1 MSDWSLIRDQ
11 IKERVR
17 LSEIVG
23 RKVAFD
29 RRKSQPGRGEFWA
42 CCPFHSEKSPSFHVL
57 DREGY
62 YKCFGCGAAGDVVGF
77 VMDTENRSYPEAMAM
92 LAELAGLELPKPSAA
107 EREKA
112 VARAS
117 LHEILERAAKFFEQ
131 VLGAKEGNE
140 ARAYLEKRGL
150 PRETWAKFR
159 LGYAPGNSRALM
171 DHLKGAKIS
180 VEEMR
185 AAGLL
190 SSREEPADLF
200 RNRLM
205 FPITDGRGRVIAF
218 GGRALEADA
227 QIKYLN
233 SPETELFHKGR
244 TLYNFAAARRRP
256 HRATGAAATFDRLV
270 VAEGYMDVIALVR
283 AGLDRAVAPL
293 GTALTAEQLEL
304 LWSIEPAP
312 VIAFDGDAAGRAAAA
327 RALDRALPLLK
338 PGRTLSFAFLPQG
351 QDPDDLLRT
360 RGPAALVGTIEQAE
374 PLAEVLWAVRTQ
386 AANLASPD
394 GRAAAEAALREAV
407 QTIGD
412 VQVRR
417 HYEAFV
423 RERVAGWMRA
433 KRPASANSEWR
444 VTNRNSRSQFAP
456 RDFAARPGA
465 APRPSQELRSRQRA
479 APNPAEET
487 LVLALLTHPALAA
500 DLAEELA
507 ATPLSDPRL
516 DRMRAEI
523 LTMLAAD
530 EGLGAGALE
539 TRLQPL
545 GLAGLAKSLLAREGL
560 RCLPCANPAAEPQA
574 ARASLREVL
583 VTLHTNQE
591 QGERTAALG
600 AALEGEISD
609 ESWGRARILHLA
621 ARRDP
626 RR

>member
-1 MSDWSLIRDQ
+1 MSDWTLIRDQ

-42 CCPFHSEKSPSFHVL
+42 CCPFHSEKTPSFHVL

-77 VMDTENRSYPEAMAM
+77 VMDTENRSYPEAMEM
-92 LAELAGLELPKPSAA
+92 LAELAGLELPKSSAA
-107 EREKA
+107 DREKA
-112 VARAS
+112 EARAG

-131 VLGAKEGNE
+131 AFVAKEGTE

-150 PRETWAKFR
+150 LRETWAKFR
-159 LGYAPGNSRALM
+159 LGFAPGNGHAVM
-171 DHLKGAKIS
+171 DHLKAANIS

-218 GGRALEADA
+218 GGRALEADP

-256 HRATGAAATFDRLV
+256 HRAAGAAATLDRLV

-360 RGPAALVGTIEQAE
+360 RGAAALVGTIEQAE

-386 AANLASPD
+386 AANLTSPD
-394 GRAAAEAALREAV
+394 GRAAAEASLREAV

-423 RERVAGWMRA
+423 RERVATWFRRSAPPRKGGERGRFEGA
-433 KRPASANSEWR
+433 KP
-444 VTNRNSRSQFAP
+444 
-456 RDFAARPGA
+456 ARPNLV
-465 APRPSQELRSRQRA
+465 RPSQELRSRQRA

-487 LVLALLTHPALAA
+487 LVLALLTHPNVAA
-500 DLAEELA
+500 ELAEELA
-507 ATPLSDPRL
+507 ATPLGDPRL
-516 DRMRAEI
+516 DRLRAEI
-523 LTMLAAD
+523 LAMLAAD
-530 EGLGAGALE
+530 EGRGAGALD
-539 TRLQPL
+539 TRLEPL

-560 RCLPCANPAAEPQA
+560 KCLPCANPAAEPEA
-574 ARASLREVL
+574 VRASLREVL
-583 VTLHTNQE
+583 ETLHCAQE
-591 QGERTAALG
+591 QGERAAALG
-600 AALEGEISD
+600 AALEGEICD
-609 ESWGRARILHLA
+609 ESWGRVRVLHLA
-621 ARRDP
+621 ARREP